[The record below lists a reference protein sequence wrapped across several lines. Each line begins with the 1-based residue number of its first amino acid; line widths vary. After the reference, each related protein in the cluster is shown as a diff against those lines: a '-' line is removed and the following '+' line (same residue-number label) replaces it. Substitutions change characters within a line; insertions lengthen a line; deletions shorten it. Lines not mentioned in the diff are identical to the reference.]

1 MSCMNKHANM
11 GVMFKEKQTVAEEK
25 KKKTSTYRNL
35 HSQSSPALMGLKIE
49 SRK

>member
-1 MSCMNKHANM
+1 MNKHANTA
-11 GVMFKEKQTVAEEK
+11 VMFKEKQTVAEEKK